1 MGDSVI
7 IPTEMLVR
15 YFSGDINPDE
25 KRRIESWRKRSK
37 KNERTFH
44 EFKTIWEVEYHSL
57 LPQDAV
63 ESDWEKIRER
73 IRFASSKTRS
83 ASFADAFIKIVAI
96 FILMFAVSA
105 ALYTYWNIPGF
116 GRWASFQTGDY
127 VDSLRLP
134 DNSVVF
140 LNNYSSLKYLKNF
153 DNGKRSVS
161 LDGEGFFD
169 VESDAKNPF
178 KVKTPEGVVVEVL
191 GTSFHLE
198 SGEGIDNLE
207 LNVVDG
213 TVSFGYRN
221 HREYIKAGHSATIQ
235 DDVVRVMAF
244 SNENFLSWK
253 TGKLDFNQSSLKTI
267 AKALEEHYEEIRVV
281 HINTKSDIKVT
292 TSFTNQ
298 SITQVLDELEVHFD
312 KKFRLNEG
320 VLTISD

>member
-1 MGDSVI
+1 MEDSVI

-15 YFSGDINPDE
+15 YFSGDISPDE
-25 KRRIESWRKRSK
+25 KKRIEAWRRRSK

-44 EFKTIWEVEYHSL
+44 EFKTIWEAEYHSL

-63 ESDWEKIRER
+63 ESDWEKIRDR
-73 IRFASSKTRS
+73 IRFASPKTRF
-83 ASFADAFIKIVAI
+83 ASVADAFLKIAAI

-105 ALYTYWNIPGF
+105 ALYTYWNVPGF

-127 VDSLRLP
+127 VDSLQLP

-169 VESDAKNPF
+169 VESDTKNPF
-178 KVKTPEGVVVEVL
+178 KVKTPEGVIVEVF

-198 SGEGIDNLE
+198 SGKGIDNLE
-207 LNVVDG
+207 LNVTEG

-221 HREYIKAGHSATIQ
+221 HREYVEAGHSATIQ
-235 DDVVRVMAF
+235 DDVVSVMAF
-244 SNENFLSWK
+244 SDENFLSWK
-253 TGKLDFNQSSLKTI
+253 TGKLEFNQSSLQAI
-267 AKALEEHYEEIRVV
+267 VKALKEHYDEIREV
-281 HINTKSDIKVT
+281 HINTYSDVKVT

-298 SITQVLDELEVHFD
+298 PISEVLEELEMHFD